1 MFVDLQKI
9 KFLLAPLL
17 LASIAWGAVQL
28 NSVVYDLEV
37 GIDETY
43 SVSDFNPQGGKTYY
57 NPMLFTTSVGGQFT
71 FENYYSDLTEGT
83 QDTALLIYDD
93 LKAEFI
99 IDEPAIFN
107 DGPNIGF
114 GGGQLDTFQAF
125 ERYDEPFNGTITLA
139 ADTTYAAVFSSFSPD
154 ALGTMQIRLTAP
166 GQIYSTDFVTPIP
179 ELKDTSLWVALIIGF
194 FVAFSY
200 FKIKSDI

>member
-1 MFVDLQKI
+1 MYVYLQKI

-43 SVSDFNPQGGKTYY
+43 SVSDFNPEGGKTYY
-57 NPMLFTTSVGGQFT
+57 NPMIFTTSVGGQYT
-71 FENYYSDLTEGT
+71 FENYSSDLTGGT

-93 LKAEFI
+93 LKSDFV
-99 IDEPAIFN
+99 IDQPAIFN

-114 GGGQLDTFQAF
+114 GGGQLDTFQGF
-125 ERYDEPFNGTITLA
+125 ERYNEPFNGTITLA
-139 ADTTYAAVFSSFSPD
+139 EDTTYAAVFSSFSPD
-154 ALGTMQIRLTAP
+154 ALGTMQVRLTAP
-166 GQIYSTDFVTPIP
+166 GQIYSVDLVPIP
-179 ELKDTSLWVALIIGF
+179 ELKDTGLWIALIIGF

-200 FKIKSDI
+200 MKIKSGI

>member
-1 MFVDLQKI
+1 M
-9 KFLLAPLL
+9 L

-43 SVSDFNPQGGKTYY
+43 SVQDFHPQGGKTYY
-57 NPMLFTTSVGGQFT
+57 NPMIFTTSVGGKFT
-71 FENYYSDLTEGT
+71 FENYYSDLTKGT

-93 LKAEFI
+93 LKANFI
-99 IDEPAIFN
+99 IDKPAIFN

-114 GGGQLDTFQAF
+114 GGGQLQTFEAF

-139 ADTTYAAVFSSFSPD
+139 GNTTYAAVFSSFSPD
-154 ALGTMQIRLTAP
+154 AMGTMMVRLTAP
-166 GQIYSTDFVTPIP
+166 AQITSADLVPIP
-179 ELKDTSLWVALIIGF
+179 ELKDTGLWIALIIAG

-200 FKIKSDI
+200 MKIRSGI

>member
-1 MFVDLQKI
+1 MYFYLQKV

-57 NPMLFTTSVGGQFT
+57 NPMIFTTSVGGQYT
-71 FENYYSDLTEGT
+71 FENYSSDLTGGT

-93 LKAEFI
+93 LKADFV
-99 IDEPAIFN
+99 IDQPAIFN

-114 GGGQLDTFQAF
+114 GGGQLDTFQGF
-125 ERYDEPFNGTITLA
+125 ERYNEPFNGTITLA
-139 ADTTYAAVFSSFSPD
+139 EDTTYAAVFSSFSPN
-154 ALGTMQIRLTAP
+154 AIGTMQVRLTAP
-166 GQIYSTDFVTPIP
+166 GQIYSTDLVAIP
-179 ELKDTSLWVALIIGF
+179 EPRDTTLWIAMIVAF

-200 FKIKSDI
+200 FKIRSGI

>member
-1 MFVDLQKI
+1 MFVHLQKI

-43 SVSDFNPQGGKTYY
+43 SVSGFNPQGGKTYY
-57 NPMLFTTSVGGQFT
+57 NPMIFTTSVGGEYT
-71 FENYYSDLTEGT
+71 FENYYSDLTGGI

-125 ERYDEPFNGTITLA
+125 ERYDEPFNGTITLSE
-139 ADTTYAAVFSSFSPD
+139 DTTYAAVFSSFSPD
-154 ALGTMQIRLTAP
+154 AIGTMQVRLTAP
-166 GQIYSTDFVTPIP
+166 GQIYSTDLVAIP
-179 ELKDTSLWVALIIGF
+179 EPRDTTLWIAMIIGL

-200 FKIKSDI
+200 FKIRSDI

>member
-1 MFVDLQKI
+1 MYFYLQKI

-17 LASIAWGAVQL
+17 AASIAWGAVQL

-43 SVSDFNPQGGKTYY
+43 SVVDFNPEGGKTYY
-57 NPMLFTTSVGGQFT
+57 NPMIFTTSVGGQFT
-71 FENYYSDLTEGT
+71 FENYYSDLTGGT

-93 LKAEFI
+93 LKADFV
-99 IDEPAIFN
+99 IDQPAIFN

-114 GGGQLDTFQAF
+114 GGGQLDTFQGY

-139 ADTTYAAVFSSFSPD
+139 GDTTYAAVFSSFSPD
-154 ALGTMQIRLTAP
+154 AIGTMQVRLTAP
-166 GQIYSTDFVTPIP
+166 GQIYSTDLVPIP
-179 ELKDTSLWVALIIGF
+179 ELKDTGLWIALIVGF

-200 FKIKSDI
+200 MKIKSGI

>member
-1 MFVDLQKI
+1 MYFYLQKI
-9 KFLLAPLL
+9 KFLLVPLL

-28 NSVVYDLEV
+28 NNVVYDLEV

-57 NPMLFTTSVGGQFT
+57 NPMIFTTSVGGQYT
-71 FENYYSDLTEGT
+71 FENYSSDLTGGT

-99 IDEPAIFN
+99 IDQPAIFN

-114 GGGQLDTFQAF
+114 GGGQLDTFQGF
-125 ERYDEPFNGTITLA
+125 ERYNEPFNGTITLA
-139 ADTTYAAVFSSFSPD
+139 EDTTYAAVFSSFSPN
-154 ALGTMQIRLTAP
+154 ALGTMQVRLTAP
-166 GQIYSTDFVTPIP
+166 GQIYSTDLVPIP
-179 ELKDTSLWVALIIGF
+179 EPRDTTLWIAMIIGF

-200 FKIKSDI
+200 FKIRSGI

>member
-1 MFVDLQKI
+1 MYVYLQKI

-17 LASIAWGAVQL
+17 HASIAWGAVQL

-57 NPMLFTTSVGGQFT
+57 NPMIFTTSVGGQYT
-71 FENYYSDLTEGT
+71 FENYFSDLTGGT

-93 LKAEFI
+93 LKANFV

-114 GGGQLDTFQAF
+114 GGGQLDTFQGF
-125 ERYDEPFNGTITLA
+125 ERYYEPFNGSITLA
-139 ADTTYAAVFSSFSPD
+139 EDTTYAAVFSSFSPD
-154 ALGTMQIRLTAP
+154 ALGTMQVRLTAP
-166 GQIYSTDFVTPIP
+166 GQIYSVDLVPIP
-179 ELKDTSLWVALIIGF
+179 ELKDTGLWIALIIGF

-200 FKIKSDI
+200 MKIKRGI

>member
-1 MFVDLQKI
+1 MYFYLQKI

-17 LASIAWGAVQL
+17 AASIAWGAVQL

-43 SVSDFNPQGGKTYY
+43 SVVDFNPEGGKTYY
-57 NPMLFTTSVGGQFT
+57 NPMIFTTSVGGQFT
-71 FENYYSDLTEGT
+71 FENYYSDLTGGT

-93 LKAEFI
+93 LKADFV
-99 IDEPAIFN
+99 IDQPAIFN

-114 GGGQLDTFQAF
+114 GGGQLDTFQGY

-139 ADTTYAAVFSSFSPD
+139 GDTTYAAVFSSFSPD
-154 ALGTMQIRLTAP
+154 AIGTMQVRLTAP
-166 GQIYSTDFVTPIP
+166 GQIYSTDLVPIP
-179 ELKDTSLWVALIIGF
+179 ELKDTGLWIALIVGF

-200 FKIKSDI
+200 FKIRSGI

>member
-1 MFVDLQKI
+1 MHVYLQKI
-9 KFLLAPLL
+9 KFLLIPLL
-17 LASIAWGAVQL
+17 LVSIAWGAVQL

-43 SVSDFNPQGGKTYY
+43 SVSDFNPEGGKTYY
-57 NPMLFTTSVGGQFT
+57 NPMIFTTSVGGQYT
-71 FENYYSDLTEGT
+71 FENYSSDLTGGT

-93 LKAEFI
+93 LKANFV

-114 GGGQLDTFQAF
+114 GGGQLQTFEAF
-125 ERYDEPFNGTITLA
+125 ERYDEPFNRTITLA
-139 ADTTYAAVFSSFSPD
+139 EDTTYAAVFSSFSPD
-154 ALGTMQIRLTAP
+154 AIGTMQVRLTAP
-166 GQIYSTDFVTPIP
+166 GQIYSTDLVPIP
-179 ELKDTSLWVALIIGF
+179 ELKDTGLWIALIVGF

-200 FKIKSDI
+200 MKIKSGI

>member
-1 MFVDLQKI
+1 MHVYLQKI

-17 LASIAWGAVQL
+17 IASIAWGAVQL

-43 SVSDFNPQGGKTYY
+43 SVSDFNPEGGKTYY
-57 NPMLFTTSVGGQFT
+57 NPMIFTTSVGGQYT
-71 FENYYSDLTEGT
+71 FENYSSDLTGGT

-93 LKAEFI
+93 LKANFV
-99 IDEPAIFN
+99 IDQPAIFN

-114 GGGQLDTFQAF
+114 GGGQLDTFQGF
-125 ERYDEPFNGTITLA
+125 ERYNEPFNGTITLA
-139 ADTTYAAVFSSFSPD
+139 EDTTYAAVFSSFSPD
-154 ALGTMQIRLTAP
+154 ALGTMQVRLTAP
-166 GQIYSTDFVTPIP
+166 GQIYSVDLVPIP
-179 ELKDTSLWVALIIGF
+179 ELKDTGLWIALIIGF

-200 FKIKSDI
+200 MKIKSGI

>member
-1 MFVDLQKI
+1 MFVHLQKV

-43 SVSDFNPQGGKTYY
+43 SVVDFNPQGGKTYY
-57 NPMLFTTSVGGQFT
+57 NPMIFTTSVGGQYT
-71 FENYYSDLTEGT
+71 FENYYSDLTGGT

-93 LKAEFI
+93 LKADFV
-99 IDEPAIFN
+99 IDQPAIFN

-114 GGGQLDTFQAF
+114 GGGQLDTFQGY

-139 ADTTYAAVFSSFSPD
+139 GDTTYAAVFSSFLPD
-154 ALGTMQIRLTAP
+154 AIGTMQVRLTAP
-166 GQIYSTDFVTPIP
+166 GQIYSTDLVPIP
-179 ELKDTSLWVALIIGF
+179 ELKDTTLWILMIVGF

-200 FKIKSDI
+200 MKIKSGI

>member
-1 MFVDLQKI
+1 MYFYLQKI
-9 KFLLAPLL
+9 KFLLVPLL

-28 NSVVYDLEV
+28 NNVVYDLEV

-57 NPMLFTTSVGGQFT
+57 NPMIFTTSVGGQYT
-71 FENYYSDLTEGT
+71 FENYSSDLTGGT

-93 LKAEFI
+93 LKADFV
-99 IDEPAIFN
+99 IDQPAIFN

-114 GGGQLDTFQAF
+114 GGGQLDTFQGF
-125 ERYDEPFNGTITLA
+125 ERYNEPFNGTITLA
-139 ADTTYAAVFSSFSPD
+139 GDTTYAAVFSSFSPN
-154 ALGTMQIRLTAP
+154 AIGTMQVKLTAP
-166 GQIYSTDFVTPIP
+166 GQIYSTDLVPIP
-179 ELKDTSLWVALIIGF
+179 ELKDTGLWIALIIGF

-200 FKIKSDI
+200 FKIRSDI

>member
-1 MFVDLQKI
+1 MYFYLQKI
-9 KFLLAPLL
+9 KFLLVPLL

-43 SVSDFNPQGGKTYY
+43 SVVDFNPEGGKTYY
-57 NPMLFTTSVGGQFT
+57 NPMIFTTSVGGQFT
-71 FENYYSDLTEGT
+71 FENYYSDLTGGT

-93 LKAEFI
+93 LKANFV
-99 IDEPAIFN
+99 IDQPAIFN

-114 GGGQLDTFQAF
+114 GGGQLDTFQGY

-139 ADTTYAAVFSSFSPD
+139 GDTTYAAVFSSFSPD
-154 ALGTMQIRLTAP
+154 AIGTMQVRLTAP
-166 GQIYSTDFVTPIP
+166 GQIYSTDLVPIP
-179 ELKDTSLWVALIIGF
+179 ELKDTGLWIALIVGF

-200 FKIKSDI
+200 MKIKSGI

>member
-1 MFVDLQKI
+1 MYFYLQKI
-9 KFLLAPLL
+9 KFLLVPLL

-57 NPMLFTTSVGGQFT
+57 NPMIFTTSVGGQYT
-71 FENYYSDLTEGT
+71 FENYSSDLTGGT

-93 LKAEFI
+93 LKADFV
-99 IDEPAIFN
+99 IDQPAIFN

-114 GGGQLDTFQAF
+114 GGGQLDTFQGF
-125 ERYDEPFNGTITLA
+125 ERYNEPFNGTITLA
-139 ADTTYAAVFSSFSPD
+139 EDTTYAAVFSSFSPD
-154 ALGTMQIRLTAP
+154 ALGTMQVRLTAP
-166 GQIYSTDFVTPIP
+166 GQIYSVDLVPIP
-179 ELKDTSLWVALIIGF
+179 ELKDTGLWIALIIGF

-200 FKIKSDI
+200 MKIKSGI

>member
-1 MFVDLQKI
+1 MFVHLQKI
-9 KFLLAPLL
+9 KFLLTPLL

-43 SVSDFNPQGGKTYY
+43 SVSGFNPQGGTTYY
-57 NPMLFTTSVGGQFT
+57 NPLLFTTSVGGQFT
-71 FENYYSDLTEGT
+71 FENYYSDLTGGT

-114 GGGQLDTFQAF
+114 GGGQLDTFQGF
-125 ERYDEPFNGTITLA
+125 ERYNEPFNGTITLA

-154 ALGTMQIRLTAP
+154 AVGTIQVRLTAP

-179 ELKDTSLWVALIIGF
+179 ELKDTGLWIALIIGF

>member
-1 MFVDLQKI
+1 MYVYLQKI

-57 NPMLFTTSVGGQFT
+57 NPMIFTTSVGGQFI
-71 FENYYSDLTEGT
+71 FENYSSDLTGGT

-93 LKAEFI
+93 LKANFV

-114 GGGQLDTFQAF
+114 GGGQLDTFQGF
-125 ERYDEPFNGTITLA
+125 ERYNEPFNGTITLA
-139 ADTTYAAVFSSFSPD
+139 EDTTYAAVFSSFSPD
-154 ALGTMQIRLTAP
+154 AIGTMQVRLTAP
-166 GQIYSTDFVTPIP
+166 GQIYSTDLVPIP
-179 ELKDTSLWVALIIGF
+179 ELKDTGLWIALIVGF

-200 FKIKSDI
+200 FKIRSGI

>member
-1 MFVDLQKI
+1 MYFYLQKI
-9 KFLLAPLL
+9 KFLLVPLL

-43 SVSDFNPQGGKTYY
+43 SVVDFNPEGGKTYY
-57 NPMLFTTSVGGQFT
+57 NPMIFTTSVGGQFT
-71 FENYYSDLTEGT
+71 FENYYNDLTGGT

-93 LKAEFI
+93 LKANFV
-99 IDEPAIFN
+99 IDQPAIFN

-114 GGGQLDTFQAF
+114 GGGQLDTFQGY

-139 ADTTYAAVFSSFSPD
+139 GDTTYAAVFSSFSPD
-154 ALGTMQIRLTAP
+154 AIGTMQVRLTAP
-166 GQIYSTDFVTPIP
+166 GQIYSTDLVPIP
-179 ELKDTSLWVALIIGF
+179 ELKDTGLWIALIVGF

-200 FKIKSDI
+200 MKIKSGI

>member
-1 MFVDLQKI
+1 MFVHLQKV

-43 SVSDFNPQGGKTYY
+43 SVVDFNPQGGKTYY
-57 NPMLFTTSVGGQFT
+57 NPMIFTTSVGGQYT
-71 FENYYSDLTEGT
+71 FENYYSDLTGGT

-93 LKAEFI
+93 LKADFV
-99 IDEPAIFN
+99 IDQPAIFN

-114 GGGQLDTFQAF
+114 GGGQLNTFQGF

-139 ADTTYAAVFSSFSPD
+139 EDTTYAAVFSSFSPN
-154 ALGTMQIRLTAP
+154 ALGTMQVRLTAP
-166 GQIYSTDFVTPIP
+166 GQIYSTDLVPIP
-179 ELKDTSLWVALIIGF
+179 ELKDTGLWIALIVGF

-200 FKIKSDI
+200 LKIKNNI

>member
-1 MFVDLQKI
+1 MFVHLQKI

-17 LASIAWGAVQL
+17 LVSIAWGAVRL

-43 SVSDFNPQGGKTYY
+43 SVVDFNPEGGVTYY
-57 NPMLFTTSVGGQFT
+57 NPMVFTTSAGGQFT
-71 FENYYSDLTEGT
+71 FENYSSDLTAGT
-83 QDTALLIYDD
+83 QDTSLLIYDD
-93 LKAEFI
+93 LQADFVIE
-99 IDEPAIFN
+99 EPLIFN

-114 GGGQLDTFQAF
+114 GGGQLNTFQGF
-125 ERYDEPFNGTITLA
+125 ERYNEPFNGTITLA
-139 ADTTYAAVFSSFSPD
+139 ADTTYAAVFSSFSPN
-154 ALGTMQIRLTAP
+154 AIGTMQVRLTAP
-166 GQIYSTDFVTPIP
+166 GQIHSTDLVPIP
-179 ELKDTSLWVALIIGF
+179 ELKDTGLWIALIIGF